1 MTTFVHL
8 SIDKH
13 GFLMPPE
20 IEKEAVIKG
29 FSLNQ
34 LPKSLKLFKKLK

>member
-1 MTTFVHL
+1 MVSNRVFVHL

-13 GFLMPPE
+13 GFLMPLE

-29 FSLNQ
+29 FLLKQ
-34 LPKSLKLFKKLK
+34 LPR

>member
-1 MTTFVHL
+1 MASNQGFVHL

-13 GFLMPPE
+13 GFLMPLE

-29 FSLNQ
+29 F
-34 LPKSLKLFKKLK
+34 LFKTAS